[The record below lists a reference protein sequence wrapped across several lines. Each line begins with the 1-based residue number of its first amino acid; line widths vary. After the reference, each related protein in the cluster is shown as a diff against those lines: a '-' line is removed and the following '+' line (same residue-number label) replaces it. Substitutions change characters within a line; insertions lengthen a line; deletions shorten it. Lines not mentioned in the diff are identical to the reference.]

1 MALGDAGYPATF
13 ATLPVVWAEKRYIK
27 KDSTVY
33 KLVDDMDYYLW
44 WMINA
49 DYIMVFDRC
58 GLFIDNLL
66 VIDSGWWMWIIYD
79 YLINVDDCLF
89 D

>member
-1 MALGDAGYPATF
+1 
-13 ATLPVVWAEKRYIK
+13 
-27 KDSTVY
+27 
-33 KLVDDMDYYLW
+33 MDYYLW
-44 WMINA
+44 WMINV